1 MFNYIAKPDLLLYN
15 ISSYCVGYSIIM
27 IGENKKNKIISIA
40 VHGAVAIALLG
51 VLILLCFKNSA
62 GEYFELVIN
71 KALSKSI
78 DGNWAKTSFAFLF
91 SIIAEYPAY
100 FILPIFAV
108 MLFYSDDLV
117 PYKWRKVFKI
127 AMAGLSI
134 CGWIILCFK
143 SEVADMIQ
151 AKGLDGMKFY
161 AIMGILALCA
171 AGLGLYFGKFIPK
184 RMRYILFKFAIFAI
198 CYLLIAL
205 AVNQGVKMIWHRM
218 RFRDMLKEN
227 TLGHDG
233 YSYFTPWYTPDIA
246 RIELNADYAY
256 SSFPSG
262 HTSSATHIFL
272 LCTLYRVL
280 PKWREKKW
288 LKYTL
293 YALCSAFVLLTAISR
308 ICDDAHFLSDVIWGF
323 VISYTIYKVL
333 DKLFFRKSNNFAV
346 AEEALASMQNKSML
360 LN

>member
-1 MFNYIAKPDLLLYN
+1 ML
-15 ISSYCVGYSIIM
+15 
-27 IGENKKNKIISIA
+27 EEEKKNRIISISIQ
-40 VHGAVAIALLG
+40 GAIALALLA
-51 VLILLCFKNSA
+51 VLIFLCFKNSA
-62 GEYFELVIN
+62 GEYYDLVIN

-78 DGNWAKTSFAFLF
+78 NGNWAKTAFAFVF

-117 PYKWRKVFKI
+117 AYKWRKTFKV
-127 AMAGLSI
+127 AMAFMSI
-134 CGWIILCFK
+134 AGWVILCFK

-151 AKGLDGMKFY
+151 QRGLDGMKFY
-161 AIMGILALCA
+161 ALMGILALCA
-171 AGLGLYFGKFIPK
+171 SGLGLYLGKFIPK
-184 RMRYILFKFAIFAI
+184 KTRYILFKFAIFAI
-198 CYLLIAL
+198 CYLLVAL
-205 AVNQGVKMIWHRM
+205 VVNQAIKTVWHRM

-227 TLGHDG
+227 NLGHEG
-233 YSYFTPWYTPDIA
+233 YSYFTPWFKPDTS
-246 RIELNADYAY
+246 RIVLNDDYHY

-272 LCTLYRVL
+272 LCALYRIL

-293 YALCSAFVLLTAISR
+293 YGACSAFVLLTAISR

-323 VISYTIYKVL
+323 AISYTIFKVL
-333 DKLFFRKSNNFAV
+333 EKLFFKKGNNFSV
-346 AEEALASMQNKSML
+346 AEQALASMQDSIKLEQLSQ
-360 LN
+360 

>member
-1 MFNYIAKPDLLLYN
+1 
-15 ISSYCVGYSIIM
+15 M
-27 IGENKKNKIISIA
+27 IVKDKKNTIISIA
-40 VHGAVAIALLG
+40 IHSAVAIALLG

-62 GEYFELVIN
+62 GEYFDLAID

-78 DGNWAKTSFAFLF
+78 DGNWAKTAFAFLF

-108 MLFYSDDLV
+108 MLFYSDDLIAL
-117 PYKWRKVFKI
+117 KWRKVFKV

-134 CGWIILCFK
+134 IGWVILCFK

-161 AIMGILALCA
+161 ALMGILALCA
-171 AGLGLYFGKFIPK
+171 AGLGLYLGKFIPK
-184 RMRYILFKFAIFAI
+184 KTRYILFKFAIFAI
-198 CYLLIAL
+198 CYLLVAL
-205 AVNQGVKMIWHRM
+205 AVNQAVKTVWHRM

-227 TLGHDG
+227 DLGHDG
-233 YSYFTPWYTPDIA
+233 FSYFTPWYTPDLS
-246 RIELNADYAY
+246 RIELNPDYHY

-272 LCTLYRVL
+272 LCTLYRIL
-280 PKWREKKW
+280 PSWREKKW

-293 YALCSAFVLLTAISR
+293 YGVCSAFVLLTAISR

-323 VISYTIYKVL
+323 AISYTIYKVL
-333 DKLFFRKSNNFAV
+333 DKLFFRKGNNFAV
-346 AEEALASMQNKSML
+346 AEKALANLQEEANKEAQRQE
-360 LN
+360 

>member
-1 MFNYIAKPDLLLYN
+1 MKIRL
-15 ISSYCVGYSIIM
+15 
-27 IGENKKNKIISIA
+27 KKNTVISIA
-40 VHGAVAIALLG
+40 IHGAVAIALLG
-51 VLILLCFKNSA
+51 VLVLLCFKNSA
-62 GEYFELVIN
+62 GEYYDLAID

-78 DGNWAKTSFAFLF
+78 NGNWAKTAFAFVF

-117 PYKWRKVFKI
+117 AEKWRKIFKV

-134 CGWIILCFK
+134 IGWVLLCVK

-161 AIMGILALCA
+161 LLMGILALCA
-171 AGLGLYFGKFIPK
+171 AGLGLYLGKFIPK
-184 RMRYILFKFAIFAI
+184 KTRYVLFKFAIFAI
-198 CYLLIAL
+198 CYVI
-205 AVNQGVKMIWHRM
+205 VTIVVMQGVKTVWHRM

-227 TLGHDG
+227 ALGHDG
-233 YSYFTPWYTPDIA
+233 YSYFTPWYTPDIS
-246 RIELNADYAY
+246 RIELSDDYHY

-272 LCTLYRVL
+272 LCTLCRIL
-280 PKWREKKW
+280 PKWREKVW

-293 YALCSAFVLLTAISR
+293 YGACSAFVLLTAISR

-323 VISYTIYKVL
+323 IISYTIYKVL
-333 DKLFFRKSNNFAV
+333 DKLFFKKGNNFAV
-346 AEEALASMQNKSML
+346 AEEALAKLQEEKQEIRQA
-360 LN
+360 

>member
-1 MFNYIAKPDLLLYN
+1 MLKHL
-15 ISSYCVGYSIIM
+15 
-27 IGENKKNKIISIA
+27 KKNTLISLAI
-40 VHGAVAIALLG
+40 HGAVAIALLG

-62 GEYFELVIN
+62 GEYFDLAID

-78 DGNWAKTSFAFLF
+78 DGNWAKTAFAFIF

-117 PYKWRKVFKI
+117 AEKWRKVFKV

-134 CGWIILCFK
+134 VGWVILCFK
-143 SEVADMIQ
+143 SEAADMIQ

-161 AIMGILALCA
+161 ALMGVLALCA
-171 AGLGLYFGKFIPK
+171 AGLGLYLGKFIPK
-184 RMRYILFKFAIFAI
+184 KTRYILFKFAIFAI
-198 CYLLIAL
+198 CYLLVAL
-205 AVNQGVKMIWHRM
+205 VVTQGVKTVWHRF

-227 TLGHDG
+227 SLGHDG
-233 YSYFTPWYTPDIA
+233 YSYFTPWYTPDLS
-246 RIELNADYAY
+246 RIELSDDYHY

-262 HTSSATHIFL
+262 HTNSATHIFL
-272 LCTLYRVL
+272 LCTLYRIL
-280 PKWREKKW
+280 PRWREKTW

-293 YALCSAFVLLTAISR
+293 YGACSAFVLLTAISR

-323 VISYTIYKVL
+323 IISYTIYKVL
-333 DKLFFRKSNNFAV
+333 DKLFFRKGNNFAV
-346 AEEALASMQNKSML
+346 AEEALAKLQNEKQEEEKEV
-360 LN
+360 N